1 MPSDPQS
8 DQIIP
13 HVEGFFHAASNTISY
28 VVRDPQSNACAII
41 DSVLDLDYAAGK
53 IAYTH
58 ADMIIDYVEKH
69 QLSVEWLI
77 ETHVHADHLSAAP
90 YIQQERGGKIGI
102 AKQIVEVQEVFG
114 KMFNAGTEFQRDGSQ
129 FDVLFQDGSRY
140 LIGEMP
146 AYVMHTPGHTPA
158 CMTHVIGDA
167 IFVGD
172 TLFMPDGGTARA
184 DFPGGD
190 AAQLY
195 QSIQK
200 ILTLDDAMRI
210 FVCHDYGPDGRSVA
224 WQTTVAEE
232 RAKNIHIGKGA
243 SEADFVAMRLKRDA
257 TLAMPALIMPSIQVN
272 MRAGHMP
279 AAEPG
284 GDIYL
289 KVPISGL
296 KSKKPS

>member
-28 VVRDPQSNACAII
+28 VVKDPQSNACAII

-58 ADMIIDYVEKH
+58 ADKIIDYVEKH

-129 FDVLFQDGSRY
+129 FDVLFQNSV
-140 LIGEMP
+140 LIFRR
-146 AYVMHTPGHTPA
+146 H
-158 CMTHVIGDA
+158 
-167 IFVGD
+167 
-172 TLFMPDGGTARA
+172 L
-184 DFPGGD
+184 
-190 AAQLY
+190 
-195 QSIQK
+195 
-200 ILTLDDAMRI
+200 
-210 FVCHDYGPDGRSVA
+210 
-224 WQTTVAEE
+224 
-232 RAKNIHIGKGA
+232 
-243 SEADFVAMRLKRDA
+243 
-257 TLAMPALIMPSIQVN
+257 
-272 MRAGHMP
+272 
-279 AAEPG
+279 
-284 GDIYL
+284 
-289 KVPISGL
+289 
-296 KSKKPS
+296 